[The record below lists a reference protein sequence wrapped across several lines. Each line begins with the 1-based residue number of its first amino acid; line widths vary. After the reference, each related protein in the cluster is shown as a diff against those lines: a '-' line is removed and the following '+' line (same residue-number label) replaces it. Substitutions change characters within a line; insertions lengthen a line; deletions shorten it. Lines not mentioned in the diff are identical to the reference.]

1 MADFE
6 ALIKARLDTS
16 SVPGQI
22 KNEIENLPVTLENI
36 TVNANS
42 LRKEIEA
49 ALGKSFDININPVIG
64 NAGIKNAA
72 KSMTNGMATQM
83 KTGSQTLA
91 NSLSTSISSALAK
104 QGIIDPKASAAIT
117 KSFEDII
124 GKNVNVNLKSV
135 QATVEN
141 ISKKGEKLKRL
152 RITAFD
158 DLGNTINSTAIFRKD
173 KSIDV
178 TTDIIRQF
186 SKMESAAKSTS
197 QKLSESIKFKIDT
210 GGITSSISQ
219 VEAQFKR
226 LKNLDFPGMDGIRG
240 HLETLQGF
248 KDILDPSKIAGM
260 SEEDLLAQYKAY
272 SKALTTF
279 KNDLTVLRTTGTKLA
294 DPIKSISLDNKM
306 QAWMKK
312 NTKAAKEY
320 GTVIEGLRNELKKLD
335 LTDDDLSIIDKK
347 FGALKLDAAA
357 KGLTGKSL
365 FDQVKS
371 AATQMLGFVSVGEVI
386 NVAVRGFEEM
396 YQAVYDIDTA
406 MTNLKKVTD
415 ETDKTYESFLE
426 RSAVSA
432 QQLGRTVSSL
442 VEQTA
447 TWSKLGYSL
456 TEAEDLSKLSSIYAN
471 VAEVD
476 DATAVSDMVTAM
488 KAFNIESSNA
498 LTVVD
503 ALNELGNNFAVSAAD
518 LGTGLTNSA
527 SAMNAAG
534 TDMYKTLA
542 MLTGGSEITQ
552 NAGEF
557 GSFLKVASMRL
568 RGMKGELEAL
578 GEEVD
583 PTVDSISKVQTQIL
597 NLTSGKVNIFDAKG
611 EFRDYYDIMEDI
623 AEIYDDLSSTDKA
636 SLTEILF
643 GKMRGNQGQAL
654 IQAFQ
659 SGQIQKAYA
668 TAMGSDGSAY
678 EEQARWMES
687 LEAL

>member
-22 KNEIENLPVTLENI
+22 KNEIENLPVTLENV

-124 GKNVNVNLKSV
+124 GKDVNVNLKSV

-320 GTVIEGLRNELKKLD
+320 GIVIEGLRNELKKLD

-365 FDQVKS
+365 FDQIKS

-476 DATAVSDMVTAM
+476 DATAVSDIVTAL
-488 KAFNIESSNA
+488 KAYNLETSEA
-498 LTVVD
+498 VRVVD
-503 ALNELGNNFAVSAAD
+503 SLNELGKKI
-518 LGTGLTNSA
+518 LP
-527 SAMNAAG
+527 M
-534 TDMYKTLA
+534 
-542 MLTGGSEITQ
+542 ITI
-552 NAGEF
+552 
-557 GSFLKVASMRL
+557 SV
-568 RGMKGELEAL
+568 KG
-578 GEEVD
+578 
-583 PTVDSISKVQTQIL
+583 
-597 NLTSGKVNIFDAKG
+597 
-611 EFRDYYDIMEDI
+611 
-623 AEIYDDLSSTDKA
+623 
-636 SLTEILF
+636 
-643 GKMRGNQGQAL
+643 
-654 IQAFQ
+654 
-659 SGQIQKAYA
+659 
-668 TAMGSDGSAY
+668 
-678 EEQARWMES
+678 
-687 LEAL
+687 

>member
-16 SVPGQI
+16 GVPGQI
-22 KNEIENLPVTLENI
+22 KNEIENLPVTLENV

-219 VEAQFKR
+219 VEAQFER

-476 DATAVSDMVTAM
+476 DATAVSDMITAM

>member
-22 KNEIENLPVTLENI
+22 KNEIENLPVTLENV

-124 GKNVNVNLKSV
+124 GKDVNVNLKSV

-158 DLGNTINSTAIFRKD
+158 DLGNTINSTALFRKD

-219 VEAQFKR
+219 VEAQFER
-226 LKNLDFPGMDGIRG
+226 LKNLDFPGMDGIRE

-320 GTVIEGLRNELKKLD
+320 GAVIEGLRNELKKLN

-357 KGLTGKSL
+357 KGLTGKST
-365 FDQVKS
+365 FDQIKS
-371 AATQMLGFVSVGEVI
+371 TAAKMFKIVSVGEVI
-386 NVAVRGFEEM
+386 NAAVRGFEKM
-396 YQAVYDIDTA
+396 YQSVYEIDTA

-415 ETDKTYESFLE
+415 ETDHTYDKFLE

-432 QQLGRTVSSL
+432 QQLGRTVSSI

-476 DATAVSDMVTAM
+476 DATAVSDMVTTM
-488 KAFNIESSNA
+488 KAFGIETENA
-498 LTVVD
+498 VTVVD
-503 ALNELGNNFAVSAAD
+503 ALNELGNRFAVSAAD
-518 LGTGLTNSA
+518 LGTGLTKSA

>member
-22 KNEIENLPVTLENI
+22 KNDIETLPVTLENV
-36 TVNANS
+36 TVNANM

-64 NAGIKNAA
+64 NAGIKNAT
-72 KSMTNGMATQM
+72 KSMTNA
-83 KTGSQTLA
+83 
-91 NSLSTSISSALAK
+91 
-104 QGIIDPKASAAIT
+104 
-117 KSFEDII
+117 
-124 GKNVNVNLKSV
+124 
-135 QATVEN
+135 
-141 ISKKGEKLKRL
+141 
-152 RITAFD
+152 
-158 DLGNTINSTAIFRKD
+158 
-173 KSIDV
+173 
-178 TTDIIRQF
+178 
-186 SKMESAAKSTS
+186 S

-210 GGITSSISQ
+210 GGITASISQ
-219 VEAQFKR
+219 VEAQFEK
-226 LKNLDFPGMDGIRG
+226 LSNLDFPNIKSIEN
-240 HLETLQGF
+240 HLENLRKF
-248 KDILDPSKIAGM
+248 RDILDPSKIAGM
-260 SEEDLLAQYKAY
+260 SVEDLLAQYKAY

-335 LTDDDLSIIDKK
+335 LTDDELSIIDKK
-347 FGALKLDAAA
+347 WGALKLDAAA

-415 ETDKTYESFLE
+415 ETDKTYEAFLE
-426 RSAVSA
+426 RSAASA
-432 QQLGRTVSSL
+432 QKLGRSVSSL

-456 TEAEDLSKLSSIYAN
+456 TDAEDLSKLSSIYAN

-488 KAFNIESSNA
+488 KAFGIETNNA
-498 LTVVD
+498 VTVVD
-503 ALNELGNNFAVSAAD
+503 VLNELGNRFAVSAAD
-518 LGTGLTNSA
+518 LGTGLTKSA

-552 NAGEF
+552 DAGEF

-568 RGMKGELEAL
+568 RGKRLFMPTICESKGLQA
-578 GEEVD
+578 
-583 PTVDSISKVQTQIL
+583 SI
-597 NLTSGKVNIFDAKG
+597 N
-611 EFRDYYDIMEDI
+611 YY
-623 AEIYDDLSSTDKA
+623 AA
-636 SLTEILF
+636 
-643 GKMRGNQGQAL
+643 
-654 IQAFQ
+654 
-659 SGQIQKAYA
+659 
-668 TAMGSDGSAY
+668 
-678 EEQARWMES
+678 
-687 LEAL
+687 

>member
-22 KNEIENLPVTLENI
+22 KNEIENLPVTLENV

-158 DLGNTINSTAIFRKD
+158 DLGNTINSTALFRKD

-219 VEAQFKR
+219 VEAQFER
-226 LKNLDFPGMDGIRG
+226 LKNLDFPGMDGIRE

-371 AATQMLGFVSVGEVI
+371 TAAKMFKIFSVGEVI
-386 NVAVRGFEEM
+386 NTAVRGFEEM

-488 KAFNIESSNA
+488 KAFGIETNNA
-498 LTVVD
+498 VTVVD
-503 ALNELGNNFAVSAAD
+503 ALNELGNSFAVSAAD
-518 LGTGLTNSA
+518 LGTGLTKSA

-583 PTVDSISKVQTQIL
+583 PAVDSISKVQTQIL